1 MVVLRDVIFFKIEI
15 QMRITVLG
23 TGYVG
28 LVTGA
33 CLSELGN
40 HVTCMDVN
48 IEKIAA
54 LKRGEIPIY
63 EPGLE
68 AMVKRNQAEGRLA
81 FITDLS
87 EQQGDSDIYYVAVGT
102 PSDENGL
109 ADLQYVISA
118 VQMIGRKIDKYCV
131 IVDKSTVPV
140 GVADQVSAAVR
151 AELDERGLSQ
161 VKFDVVSNPEFLKEG
176 AAIEDFMKPDRLVVG
191 YPSEKAKEVMAQ
203 LYAPIIRAHGGKM
216 IYMSVKDAEMTKY
229 AVNAMLATRISFMN
243 EIACMCEKL
252 GVDVENVRQ
261 GIGSDSRIGEK
272 FLYAG
277 CGYGGSCFPKD
288 VKALVGMA
296 KENGFDPVI
305 LEAVEARNALQK
317 RVLVQK
323 VFRVLGEDLTG
334 LKIAVWG
341 LAFKPETDDMR
352 EASSLVFIQEMLRA
366 GAKVLA
372 YDPVAKESAKRI
384 FPEGYFSSGRLNI
397 VDNQY
402 AVLEGAEI
410 LVILTEWKSF
420 LYPDLEIIKEKLN
433 QAVIIDGRN
442 IYDPEEMRQAGFLY
456 SGIGRGVSLV

>member
-1 MVVLRDVIFFKIEI
+1 
-15 QMRITVLG
+15 MRITVLG

-33 CLSELGN
+33 CLAELGN

-48 IEKIAA
+48 VEKIDA
-54 LKRGEIPIY
+54 LKHGEIPIY

-68 AMVKRNQAEGRLA
+68 AMVKRNQDEGRLT
-81 FITDLS
+81 FITDLA
-87 EQQGDSDIYYVAVGT
+87 EQKETSDIYYVAVGT

-109 ADLQYVISA
+109 ADLQYVIAA
-118 VQMIGRKIDKYCV
+118 VRMIGQQINRYCV

-140 GVADQVSAAVR
+140 GVADQVNAAVR
-151 AELDERGLSQ
+151 EELDKRGLKEI
-161 VKFDVVSNPEFLKEG
+161 KFDVVSNPEFLKEG

-191 YPSEKAKEVMAQ
+191 HPTEKAKEVMAQ
-203 LYAPIIRAHGGKM
+203 LYAPIIRTHGGK
-216 IYMSVKDAEMTKY
+216 ILYMAVKDAEMTKY

-243 EIACMCEKL
+243 EIAGMCEKL

-261 GIGSDSRIGEK
+261 GIGSDSRVGEK
-272 FLYAG
+272 FLFPG

-296 KENGFDPVI
+296 KENEFEPLI
-305 LEAVEARNALQK
+305 LEAVEQRNALQK

-323 VFRVLGEDLTG
+323 VFRVLGENLTG
-334 LKIAVWG
+334 IKIAVWG
-341 LAFKPETDDMR
+341 LSFKPETDDMR
-352 EASSLVFIQEMLRA
+352 EASSLVFIQEMIRA
-366 GAKVLA
+366 GAKISA

-397 VDNQY
+397 VDQQY

-420 LYPDLEIIKEKLN
+420 LYPDLELVKQKLK
-433 QAVIIDGRN
+433 QPVIIDGRN
-442 IYDPEEMRQAGFLY
+442 IYDPEEMRSAGFMY